1 MVKYDLFVFA
11 SGKKLMIKYLLGA
24 ILALAVIGGAFKYES
39 NDTSWQLIILK
50 KEALN
55 SVTNG
60 AIRIYK
66 LFPDIKSLFS
76 DSDLADTAEIIL
88 ED

>member
-1 MVKYDLFVFA
+1 
-11 SGKKLMIKYLLGA
+11 MIKYLLGA
-24 ILALAVIGGAFKYES
+24 ILALAVIGGAFKYD
-39 NDTSWQLIILK
+39 DTSWQLIILK

-76 DSDLADTAEIIL
+76 DSDLADNAEIIL

>member
-1 MVKYDLFVFA
+1 
-11 SGKKLMIKYLLGA
+11 MIKYLLSA

-39 NDTSWQLIILK
+39 NEESWKLIILK

-60 AIRIYK
+60 GIRIYK
-66 LFPDIKSLFS
+66 LVTGLIS
-76 DSDLADTAEIIL
+76 DSELADTAGIIL
-88 ED
+88 EEI